1 MRQFMISFKTNCRDN
16 DKCSRERN
24 HFCLH
29 IEEGWKQELLEI
41 DDLWVWNQPTG
52 LFNWKFLVIIFFF
65 SCCGG
70 GCVLFACLFGHL
82 KKKKEE
88 EVANIKNGENAASS
102 PGRSFQT
109 KLFIVE
115 IWENRV
121 KKEHPTQAFLPTVQ
135 SCVKRISL
143 LLYPSTAS
151 MGIYIPSFLPSKLLW
166 TTTSKPTDSPREWFF
181 DYSPLWN
188 GWHWC
193 SLIPRSP
200 ATQFTTCLIFSVLS

>member
-52 LFNWKFLVIIFFF
+52 LFNWKFLVIICFFF
-65 SCCGG
+65 LLWWWLCF
-70 GCVLFACLFGHL
+70 VCLFVWSF
-82 KKKKEE
+82 KKKKKE
-88 EVANIKNGENAASS
+88 EVANIKNGKNAASS

-115 IWENRV
+115 IWKNRV

-135 SCVKRISL
+135 SLSQHCKHGDLYSVFPAVQIAVNNNLEAYWFSKRMVLWLFAIMKWMTLMFTYSQEPSYSIYDMPHL
-143 LLYPSTAS
+143 L
-151 MGIYIPSFLPSKLLW
+151 SFILVVS
-166 TTTSKPTDSPREWFF
+166 
-181 DYSPLWN
+181 
-188 GWHWC
+188 
-193 SLIPRSP
+193 
-200 ATQFTTCLIFSVLS
+200 